1 MYQEMLSNITLLD
14 LWSDK
19 DALVA
24 HLEASKE
31 NVDSKISEK
40 ENEINRA
47 IADDWKNTYT
57 KLQEEQHRRNRNII
71 EEIVSSCLN
80 FRDEIGK
87 FLVNHNPCSYREK
100 VQTLKR

>member
-1 MYQEMLSNITLLD
+1 MTLLD

-31 NVDSKISEK
+31 NVDSRISEK
-40 ENEINRA
+40 ENEINRK
-47 IADDWKNTYT
+47 IADDWRNTYT
-57 KLQEEQHRRNRNII
+57 QLLEGQHKRNRNII
-71 EEIVSSCLN
+71 EEIVSSCMN

-87 FLVNHNPCSYREK
+87 LS
-100 VQTLKR
+100 